1 MTFDG
6 RFEEADGPGEAWA
19 EQEFRRAGKDSGDAG
34 VSAEPR
40 GREEYY
46 EALQAA
52 DSGEPRGDDGDGT
65 QAQDADH
72 ADVGDDDERKQADD
86 PRADTAENSDGHEGT
101 GSMWDSIDA
110 EERPPLEA
118 IHVTPERKTHIL
130 DGDDTGGGHRH
141 GTRKPGKTEF
151 PANWSDA
158 KALGQLQDVA
168 RHPDETPIRQ
178 DNGRWFTTGTREEI
192 EIVALVEPD
201 AQIWSGWPLPG
212 GPGVV
217 QNPRET

>member
-72 ADVGDDDERKQADD
+72 ADPRDDGGGKNDANNAEPDLAQNGDAHAGKRSAWDDV
-86 PRADTAENSDGHEGT
+86 
-101 GSMWDSIDA
+101 DA
-110 EERPPLEA
+110 EKRPPVDA
-118 IHVTPERKTHIL
+118 IQISPEREKHIL
-130 DGDDTGGGHRH
+130 DGDKTGGGHRH
-141 GTRKPGKTEF
+141 GTGKPGNTES
-151 PANWSDA
+151 PADWDD
-158 KALGQLQDVA
+158 KKVL
-168 RHPDETPIRQ
+168 
-178 DNGRWFTTGTREEI
+178 
-192 EIVALVEPD
+192 
-201 AQIWSGWPLPG
+201 
-212 GPGVV
+212 
-217 QNPRET
+217 